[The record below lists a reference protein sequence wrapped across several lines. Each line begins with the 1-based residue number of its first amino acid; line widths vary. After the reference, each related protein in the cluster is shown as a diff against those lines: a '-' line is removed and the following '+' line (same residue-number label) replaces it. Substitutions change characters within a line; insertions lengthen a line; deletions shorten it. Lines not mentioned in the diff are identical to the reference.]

1 MEEEKNDPLL
11 SDAIKRQESRA
22 RNRTYLDMQDSLR
35 GFESLSDESRK
46 KRTRAPFFEAME
58 GSNLQMKKAIE
69 QFKASNLPASS
80 YIK

>member
-11 SDAIKRQESRA
+11 SEAIKRQESKA

-35 GFESLSDESRK
+35 GFKSLSDKSRK
-46 KRTRAPFFEAME
+46 KRAKAPFFKAME
-58 GSNLQMKKAIE
+58 GSNLHMKKAIE